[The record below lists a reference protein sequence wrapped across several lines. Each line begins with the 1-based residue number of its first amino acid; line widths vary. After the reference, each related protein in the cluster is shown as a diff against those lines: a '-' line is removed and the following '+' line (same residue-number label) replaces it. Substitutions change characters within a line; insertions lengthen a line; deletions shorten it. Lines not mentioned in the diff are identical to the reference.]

1 MIALLSPAGGSQ
13 HAEHEHRSGRPG
25 RAGPTKAASDTD
37 GNTTASPPT
46 SPEQIYEEVMARLA
60 VITEEW
66 QRARDALLGG

>member
-1 MIALLSPAGGSQ
+1 MRSMSTDPGAQDGPVPA
-13 HAEHEHRSGRPG
+13 
-25 RAGPTKAASDTD
+25 KAASDTD

>member
-1 MIALLSPAGGSQ
+1 M
-13 HAEHEHRSGRPG
+13 RSMSTDQDAQDG
-25 RAGPTKAASDTD
+25 AVPTEAASDTD
-37 GNTTASPPT
+37 GNTDVSPSA